1 VLFDI
6 GLGELIVLAAI
17 GLVVVGPERLPQY
30 AAKSARFLR
39 QLRGQ
44 VTDVKESVKDVIDID
59 PEMVRDLQDLNPKR
73 ILQDMPDDL
82 DRHRPGGTRG
92 RSKKQTPLDPDT
104 T

>member
-6 GLGELIVLAAI
+6 GFGELIVLAVI
-17 GLVVVGPERLPQY
+17 GLIVVGPERLPQY
-30 AAKSARFLR
+30 AAKAARFLR

-73 ILQDMPDDL
+73 ILQDLPDDVG
-82 DRHRPGGTRG
+82 RRGG
-92 RSKKQTPLDPDT
+92 SKGSVKKSTPLDPDT

>member
-1 VLFDI
+1 MLFDI
-6 GLGELIVLAAI
+6 GFGELIVLAAI

-30 AAKSARFLR
+30 AAKTARFLR

-44 VTDVKESVKDVIDID
+44 VTDVKESVKGVIEID

-73 ILQDMPDDL
+73 ILQDLPDDL
-82 DRHRPGGTRG
+82 GRPNGSRA